1 MSKIEEQE
9 LKSLQDG
16 INAINGLQM
25 QIGGIESQKHE
36 LLHAITK
43 ASEDFKKLQKALE
56 EKYGKVDVDISTGE
70 IKEKDESSKED

>member
-36 LLHAITK
+36 LLHAINQ
-43 ASEDFKKLQKALE
+43 ASEDFKQLQKSLE
-56 EKYGKVDVDISTGE
+56 DKYGQVDVDISTGE
-70 IKEKDESSKED
+70 IKEKNEPSKKD

>member
-36 LLHAITK
+36 LLHAITQ
-43 ASEDFKKLQKALE
+43 ASEDFRQLQKSLE
-56 EKYGKVDVDISTGE
+56 DKYGQVDVDISTGE
-70 IKEKDESSKED
+70 IKEKNEPSKKD

>member
-36 LLHAITK
+36 LLHAITQ
-43 ASEDFKKLQKALE
+43 ASEDFKQLQKSLE
-56 EKYGKVDVDISTGE
+56 DKYGQVDVDISTGE
-70 IKEKDESSKED
+70 IKEKNEPSKKD

>member
-36 LLHAITK
+36 LLHAITQ
-43 ASEDFKKLQKALE
+43 ASKDFKQLQKALE
-56 EKYGKVDVDISTGE
+56 DKYGKVDVDISTGE
-70 IKEKDESSKED
+70 IKEKDEPSKED